1 MMLPRNS
8 RWPPGAPPA
17 AERGPVDGDYAAYVE
32 RLLKA
37 SAARP
42 PASPAPSASS
52 LNSGDWGR
60 DAFELDELSA
70 QAARRG
76 ATSAEAIVGKSPHV
90 SSTLSLPQGVRGE
103 VERVRAQAAQAR
115 QAVLATTAPAP
126 APAAARTAPSMPATL
141 DSQRRWL
148 LGRVGSIVKWGLI
161 LLVFL
166 PWVLDFLRTLKRR

>member
-8 RWPPGAPPA
+8 RWPPAPPA

-37 SAARP
+37 RTSRP
-42 PASPAPSASS
+42 PTVAALPSSAGGT
-52 LNSGDWGR
+52 LDSGDWGR

-70 QAARRG
+70 QASRRA
-76 ATSAEAIVGKSPHV
+76 ATSAEAIVSRSPHV

-103 VERVRAQAAQAR
+103 VERVRAQAAQQR
-115 QAVLATTAPAP
+115 QAVLATSAPAP
-126 APAAARTAPSMPATL
+126 ARAVPPPALP
-141 DSQRRWL
+141 DSQRRSVL
-148 LGRVGSIVKWGLI
+148 RRLGSIVKWGLI

-166 PWVLDFLRTLKRR
+166 PWLLDFVRTLQRW